1 MKNSIIFII
10 TIFFSNYNFAQSNNN
25 YSLTISIPND
35 FKCDSILISFDNKS
49 GNIID
54 TTFKAVSKIVIK
66 NRFKKWNKLENGI
79 SIYFK
84 NNNYNLKDTL
94 YLLYTENIS
103 AIKINDSI
111 KYFKTG
117 NIWELKNLENF
128 EDLFVS
134 YNNSFKIEEK
144 KLNEYYLK
152 EKNIN
157 SDTLINYQDKIIK
170 KKFEFINRNINNTYT
185 IEIFNHFI
193 VKNNSINYKIAKEF
207 YRRYLVKKIKDTQL
221 KNNIEK
227 NIENKKVSTTENVRM
242 PPFVVT
248 TIEGKVITDKDIR
261 GNYILLHFW
270 ATWCSP
276 CLDEIP
282 IFKEIFKNYK
292 NSNLKILF
300 VSLDKDETKS
310 KRFITEN
317 KIEWINI
324 FDSENIIKQFGINP
338 IPHTFL
344 IDPKGEII
352 YNSIIRK
359 YERTKLNSLKAILKN
374 KLNIIPTH

>member
-117 NIWELKNLENF
+117 DIWELKNLENF

-300 VSLDKDETKS
+300 VSLDKDETKL